1 MKLNGKYPKC
11 HHQKIIQIKDTF
23 HSNAAGN
30 IAQAHI
36 FSLKTRVL

>member
-1 MKLNGKYPKC
+1 MKLNGKCPKC

-30 IAQAHI
+30 IAQAAHFFTKKI
-36 FSLKTRVL
+36 VL